1 MHHSD
6 IRAAVATLAPK
17 PGNLQMDARFETY
30 KTYVLQFLQAYQTPS
45 RHANLSV
52 SRFNRAFIQHVNDDG
67 SYYTYDDCVTA
78 FQFFDLYVEFVAA
91 QLGQEMYVFVPE
103 DNADMN
109 LRTKHYT
116 RMIIEDWLHGEAPS
130 TERAILGSNP
140 RFQKETGDSN
150 FLSLQARHPDHS
162 AMLAVMLNS
171 LGVRKLNDIVAFV
184 REPLDPKR
192 LELLQRVIASLPALM
207 SLVDSGKTVTRD
219 SNGSV
224 TVTPKQP
231 EA

>member
-1 MHHSD
+1 
-6 IRAAVATLAPK
+6 
-17 PGNLQMDARFETY
+17 
-30 KTYVLQFLQAYQTPS
+30 
-45 RHANLSV
+45 
-52 SRFNRAFIQHVNDDG
+52 
-67 SYYTYDDCVTA
+67 
-78 FQFFDLYVEFVAA
+78 
-91 QLGQEMYVFVPE
+91 
-103 DNADMN
+103 
-109 LRTKHYT
+109 
-116 RMIIEDWLHGEAPS
+116 
-130 TERAILGSNP
+130 
-140 RFQKETGDSN
+140 
-150 FLSLQARHPDHS
+150 
-162 AMLAVMLNS
+162 MLNS